1 MSLREDIAEITNA
14 QRCPCGDVG
23 YYVVPDNNGEPMQEQ
38 CEFCYTQNSY
48 FNLDLA
54 INKVLDAAVEA
65 ATERLIGVSE
75 AQGAKRDKL
84 SMIVAGNSMIDE
96 INKLRGE

>member
-1 MSLREDIAEITNA
+1 MRLREEIKKITGS
-14 QRCPCGDVG
+14 QLTWDGDE
-23 YYVVPDNNGEPMQEQ
+23 YWPMED
-38 CEFCYTQNSY
+38 ESEI
-48 FNLDLA
+48 DEI
-54 INKVLDAAVEA
+54 INKILDAAVEA